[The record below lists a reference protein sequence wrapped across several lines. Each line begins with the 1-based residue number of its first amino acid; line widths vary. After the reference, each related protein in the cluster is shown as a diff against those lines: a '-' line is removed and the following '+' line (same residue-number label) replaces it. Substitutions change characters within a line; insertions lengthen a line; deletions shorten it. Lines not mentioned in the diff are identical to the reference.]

1 MNKATTT
8 VVVGGGIWGL
18 VCTRALIRGGHSGLV
33 RLVEASGRAGGKINT
48 LARSGYL
55 IETAANG
62 FLDSNPAT
70 IKLCKDLGLGDRL
83 IAASGTAARNRF
95 VYLKGKLHR
104 LPAGLW
110 GAITTGV
117 VGWGAKWRL
126 ATERFR
132 RSAIP
137 TQDESIAEFGRRRF
151 GRELTETL
159 LDAFVTGIWAGDPE
173 KLSVRSCFPRWQDWE
188 VLHGSLT
195 GGLLARRRERIA
207 EARENG
213 QLGPSSPR
221 MWSLKGGLV
230 ELVDALA
237 KDCGDAVRTNT
248 TVKGIKHTPRKEKPW
263 ELQLEHEVLQA
274 DQVVLATPPN
284 AQADLLELVDQGIS
298 GELSSIPSNSICVVV
313 LGFPKR
319 DVPKHLDGFGYLSP
333 QREGRPVLGVQWC
346 SDIFPG
352 LRAPQ
357 GMALWRALAGGPKN
371 MEVNRASDSEL
382 VGSVLEEMAR
392 VTGLKTSPQVV
403 EIVRW
408 PKAIPQY
415 ELGHSQKVE
424 RIRSLASKWPG
435 LFLGGSG
442 LNGVALN
449 DCVDQAQLMAKHL
462 LDGGIGP
469 F

>member
-33 RLVEASGRAGGKINT
+33 MLLDASGRTGGKINT
-48 LARSGYL
+48 LDRSGYL

-62 FLDSNPAT
+62 FLDSNPST
-70 IKLCKDLGLGDRL
+70 INLCKDLGLGDRL
-83 IAASGTAARNRF
+83 ISASGTAARNRF

-110 GAITTGV
+110 GALTTGV
-117 VGWGAKWRL
+117 VSWGARWRV

-132 RSAIP
+132 RPAIP
-137 TQDESIAEFGRRRF
+137 EQDESIAEFGRRRF

-173 KLSVRSCFPRWQDWE
+173 KLSVRSCFPRWHDWE
-188 VLHGSLT
+188 VQHGSLT
-195 GGLLARRRERIA
+195 GGMLARRRERIA
-207 EARENG
+207 EARKTG
-213 QLGPSSPR
+213 QLAPSSPR
-221 MWSLKGGLV
+221 MWSLKGGLA
-230 ELVDALA
+230 ELVEALA
-237 KDCGDAVRTNT
+237 RDCGNAVRTNT
-248 TVKGIKHTPRKEKPW
+248 IVKGIKHTPHKEKPW
-263 ELQLEHEVLQA
+263 ELLLEHEVLQA
-274 DQVVLATPPN
+274 DQIVLATPPN
-284 AQADLLELVDQGIS
+284 SQADLLKGLDKRIS
-298 GELSSIPSNSICVVV
+298 GELASIPSNSISVVV

-346 SDIFPG
+346 SDIFSG

-371 MEVNRASDSEL
+371 KEVNRATDPEL
-382 VGSVLEEMAR
+382 LDLVLNEITR
-392 VTGLKTSPQVV
+392 VTGLKTSPQLV
-403 EIVRW
+403 EIIRW
-408 PKAIPQY
+408 PNAIPQY
-415 ELGHSQKVE
+415 ELGHSLRVE
-424 RIRSLASKWPG
+424 RITSLTGEWPG

-442 LNGVALN
+442 FKGVALN
-449 DCVDQAQLMAKHL
+449 DCVEQAHLMAKHVL
-462 LDGGIGP
+462 GGSIGS